1 MPAWLIDLLAIL
13 VAGLAAGAHAAV
25 PARLRSPE
33 FTAGRARWAR
43 AGLPLLFAL
52 LVATLLRVRLNPEPF
67 VGSGLFPVGPSP
79 VTTVVLIAFG
89 TLVVVDLFVLVFYQ
103 RLEGSGWWL
112 LAGLGGLGLLAWSAF
127 EEAARIGSGPAIT
140 LESYLGAVI
149 LRSGLGLGT
158 GLLVF
163 TRPSPRFA
171 RLAGVGAAACAAA
184 LWLPTSPWVQTSLVA
199 TGEPLTL
206 GAGALLIAAG
216 PFLPERFRRL
226 SVVLGFTLVALFL
239 ARAGAV
245 SEQLGQAS
253 RVPPPL
259 P

>member
-25 PARLRSPE
+25 PSSLRSPE
-33 FTAGRARWAR
+33 SAAGRARWAR
-43 AGLPLLFAL
+43 AGLPLLLAL
-52 LVATLLRVRLNPEPF
+52 LVAALLRVRFNPEPF

-79 VTTVVLIAFG
+79 ITAAVLITLG
-89 TLVVVDLFVLVFYQ
+89 TLVVVDLFVLVFHQ
-103 RLEGSGWWL
+103 RLDSGGWWL
-112 LAGLGGLGLLAWSAF
+112 LTGLGGLGLLAWSAF
-127 EEAARIGSGPAIT
+127 EEAARIGSGPAIA
-140 LESYLGAVI
+140 LEAYLGAVI
-149 LRSGLGLGT
+149 LRCGVGLGT

-171 RLAGVGAAACAAA
+171 RSAGIGAAACAAA
-184 LWLPTSPWVQTSLVA
+184 LWLPTSPWVQASLVA
-199 TGEPLTL
+199 GGEPLTL

-216 PFLPERFRRL
+216 PFLPARFRRL

>member
-1 MPAWLIDLLAIL
+1 MPLWLIDLPAIL
-13 VAGLAAGAHAAV
+13 VAGLVLGAHAAV
-25 PARLRSPE
+25 PAGLRSPE
-33 FTAGRARWAR
+33 TTAGRARWAQ
-43 AGLPLLFAL
+43 AGLPLLLAL

-67 VGSGLFPVGPSP
+67 VGSGLFPIGPSP
-79 VTTVVLIAFG
+79 VTAAVLITFG
-89 TLVVVDLFVLVFYQ
+89 TLVVVDLFVLAFHR
-103 RLEGSGWWL
+103 RLESGGWWW
-112 LAGLGGLGLLAWSAF
+112 LAGFGGLGLLAWSAF

-140 LESYLGAVI
+140 LEAYLGAVI
-149 LRSGLGLGT
+149 LRSGLGLAT
-158 GLLVF
+158 GLLLF
-163 TRPSPRFA
+163 TRPSSRFA

-184 LWLPTSPWVQTSLVA
+184 LWLPTSPWVQASLVA
-199 TGEPLTL
+199 TGDLLTL
-206 GAGALLIAAG
+206 GAGALLIAVG

-226 SVVLGFTLVALFL
+226 SVVLGFSLVALFL

>member
-1 MPAWLIDLLAIL
+1 MPLWLIDLLAIL
-13 VAGLAAGAHAAV
+13 VAGLASAAHAAV
-25 PARLRSPE
+25 PGSLRSPGSD
-33 FTAGRARWAR
+33 AGRARWAQ
-43 AGLPLLFAL
+43 AGLPMLLAL
-52 LVATLLRVRLNPEPF
+52 LVAALLRVRLNPEPF

-79 VTTVVLIAFG
+79 VTTAALITLG
-89 TLVVVDLFVLVFYQ
+89 TLVVVDLFVLAFHQ
-103 RLEGSGWWL
+103 RLESAGWWWL
-112 LAGLGGLGLLAWSAF
+112 TGFGGLGLVAWSAF
-127 EEAARIGSGPAIT
+127 EEAARIGSGPAIA
-140 LESYLGAVI
+140 LEHYLGAVI

-163 TRPSPRFA
+163 TRPSPRLA
-171 RLAGVGAAACAAA
+171 RVAGVGAAFCAAA
-184 LWLPTSPWVQTSLVA
+184 LWLPTSPWVQASLVA
-199 TGEPLTL
+199 TGDPLTL

-216 PFLPERFRRL
+216 PLLPERFRRL
-226 SVVLGFTLVALFL
+226 SVVLGLTLVALFL